1 MLSNLKKSNYIKLYL
16 VNCSL
21 LFFSFLF
28 FFLEREKKN
37 CEGEWSTLFIYFIII
52 KILLK
57 RSFFFFFIGIEEELV
72 LTLWHE
78 CPIINYMFIG
88 QTHTTMFLN
97 LNLIRDPNIKLRYC
111 NAHISSN
118 KVKILPFIFNVEAE
132 WFQIKWNYILSW
144 LINKLD

>member
-28 FFLEREKKN
+28 FFLEREKKIVR
-37 CEGEWSTLFIYFIII
+37 ESGVLYLFI
-52 KILLK
+52 LLLL
-57 RSFFFFFIGIEEELV
+57 RFYWRGVFFFFFFIGIEEELV

-88 QTHTTMFLN
+88 QTHTTMF